1 MKETLYLLNTL
12 LVLGATML
20 LSVPES
26 ENSGY
31 VTQVEF
37 CVVLCETHSLHSML
51 SSWSALLLHLSS
63 FNFRYI
69 LFISLYLRG
78 ADRKSVV

>member
-1 MKETLYLLNTL
+1 MKETLFLLNTL
-12 LVLGATML
+12 LALGATML

-37 CVVLCETHSLHSML
+37 CVVLCETHSLRSMM
-51 SSWSALLLHLSS
+51 SSWPALLLHLFSL
-63 FNFRYI
+63 
-69 LFISLYLRG
+69 LF
-78 ADRKSVV
+78 